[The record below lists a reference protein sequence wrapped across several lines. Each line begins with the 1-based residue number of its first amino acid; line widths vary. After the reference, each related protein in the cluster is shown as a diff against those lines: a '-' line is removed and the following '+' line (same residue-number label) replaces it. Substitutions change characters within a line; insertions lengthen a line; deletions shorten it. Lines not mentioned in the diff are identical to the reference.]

1 MERPEFSVRAIQSLP
16 ESLQSKTRSIDRSEN
31 AQTSTRCVDSACSTP
46 RNKQRI
52 ARPKEEYTPNSH
64 EPPRRK
70 LNLKTLRLG
79 RRPSYQTQDLTDAFT
94 PFNSTSEPNLRLAE
108 GDIQGLDGEGL
119 KLVTFDVRV
128 KLGMSISDVKS
139 SEDGEIRVTRV
150 QTGGQADH
158 LGVCAGWTLV
168 SVEGNQISSDF
179 DANDVKRLIAERITA
194 MEPKDWRIRM
204 FFSEAKEID
213 EDLIKELE
221 LPDKKR
227 FEKAKERASK
237 AKVRLATSK
246 RDRKRSFMYSD
257 LPSLSASLEK
267 KSSWGRWKKRTVQVR
282 EFAIFYSKK
291 SDILRNRESSRSP
304 PRRSSMPPTPNS
316 TRVKEGGVTR
326 IPLSIVEG
334 VFLNGDR
341 LVVRC
346 AMNSKV
352 TFRAPRGSRVNLKVW
367 RRGLEMHRQ
376 FLKSVMIACKSPD
389 KSPVRNSSR
398 LYRHTTA

>member
-94 PFNSTSEPNLRLAE
+94 PFNSTVIQTVVPHATSDTIYGTSELILTGFVTSDQSEPNLRLAE

-237 AKVRLATSK
+237 AK
-246 RDRKRSFMYSD
+246 
-257 LPSLSASLEK
+257 
-267 KSSWGRWKKRTVQVR
+267 
-282 EFAIFYSKK
+282 
-291 SDILRNRESSRSP
+291 
-304 PRRSSMPPTPNS
+304 
-316 TRVKEGGVTR
+316 
-326 IPLSIVEG
+326 
-334 VFLNGDR
+334 
-341 LVVRC
+341 C
-346 AMNSKV
+346 
-352 TFRAPRGSRVNLKVW
+352 
-367 RRGLEMHRQ
+367 
-376 FLKSVMIACKSPD
+376 
-389 KSPVRNSSR
+389 
-398 LYRHTTA
+398 